1 MDKTVLQNTEKVY
14 QAHLHHPAWF
24 IQVVNLLKWHMRN
37 FLRQHILT
45 FPGAWIIDSG
55 SEMVLSYENA
65 VQFQWTI
72 VQWCFWHI
80 IMHTQPEIDLKW
92 HMLHV
97 SQFLSKVTQGKQSS
111 YLLKDHSIFGVCS

>member
-24 IQVVNLLKWHMRN
+24 IQVVNLLKWHMQN

-72 VQWCFWHI
+72 VQWCFWHNHA
-80 IMHTQPEIDLKW
+80 HTAWNRPQMAHATCI
-92 HMLHV
+92 
-97 SQFLSKVTQGKQSS
+97 SVTVEGHSRETVE
-111 YLLKDHSIFGVCS
+111 LLTKRPQYIWSM